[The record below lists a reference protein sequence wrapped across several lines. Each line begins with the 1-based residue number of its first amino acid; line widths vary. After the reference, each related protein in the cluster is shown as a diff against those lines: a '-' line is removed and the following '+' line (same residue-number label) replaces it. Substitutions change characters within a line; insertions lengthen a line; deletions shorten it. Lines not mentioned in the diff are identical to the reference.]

1 MLYFYESAIFLTRKI
16 NLRDLQHGSK
26 LMTEKK
32 QADHDVSEILH
43 IIDELNS
50 LKDVDTIL
58 DRILSESRRLS
69 HADAGSIFLIPE
81 DELVFSY
88 VQNDTLYDHKA
99 GRAALYQDL
108 KVPITHDSIVGHTAI
123 TREPV
128 SIDDAYNLP
137 DDVPFKFNTSF
148 DEEYGYKT
156 TSILAI
162 PLLTLEGRL
171 LGVVQLINAKDKD
184 GNTVPFSDE
193 NKVIVSLFANNA
205 AVTIERGIMNRELI
219 LRMMSMAEL
228 RDPSETGAHVQRVGA
243 YSAEIYERWAL
254 NKGIAE
260 DEIHRTRDLIRL
272 AAMLHDVGKVGIS
285 DSILKKP
292 GKLTEDEFDEIK
304 KHTVYG
310 AKLFNSI
317 TSDLDRMSL
326 EIALNHHEKW
336 DGRGYPGCVPELD
349 TSCEIESKTKIGE
362 EIPLTARITALADV
376 YDALCSRRSYK
387 DPFEEE
393 QVFEIIRESSG
404 SHFDPEIVDAFFQ
417 ITDVLH
423 AIRTKFQ

>member
-1 MLYFYESAIFLTRKI
+1 MIEQLHT
-16 NLRDLQHGSK
+16 
-26 LMTEKK
+26 
-32 QADHDVSEILH
+32 DHDVTAILK
-43 IIDELNS
+43 IIDELNT

-58 DRILSESRRLS
+58 DRILFESRRLAC
-69 HADAGSIFLIPE
+69 ADAGSIFLIPE

-88 VQNDTLYDHKA
+88 VQNDTLFDHQA

-108 KVPITHDSIVGHTAI
+108 KVPMTHDSIVGHSAL
-123 TREPV
+123 TREPI
-128 SIDDAYNLP
+128 SIDDAYDMP
-137 DDVPFKFNTSF
+137 ADVPFKFNTSF

-162 PLLTLEGRL
+162 PLLTMEGRL
-171 LGVVQLINAKDKD
+171 LGVMQLINAKDRD
-184 GNTVPFSDE
+184 GNIVPFGEE

-228 RDPSETGAHVQRVGA
+228 RDPTETGAHVQRVGA
-243 YSAEIYERWAL
+243 YSAEIYERWAM
-254 NKGIAE
+254 NKKLD
-260 DEIHRTRDLIRL
+260 DEEIKRTRDLIRL
-272 AAMLHDVGKVGIS
+272 ASMLHDVGKVGIP

-292 GKLTEDEFDEIK
+292 GKLTDEEFDEIK

-336 DGRGYPGCVPELD
+336 DGRGYPGCVPD
-349 TSCEIESKTKIGE
+349 IEKTCDPEKPVKKGE
-362 EIPLTARITALADV
+362 DIPLTARITALADV

-387 DPFEEE
+387 DPFDED

-404 SHFDPEIVDAFFQ
+404 SHFDPDVVDAFFQ

-423 AIRTKFQ
+423 AIRMKFQ